1 MKLDPAHVVLLCMI
15 ATALPSERLPTGVG
29 EHDSRWGI
37 GRGALRDAGWAV
49 GALLDAA
56 LSTLERGGL
65 IAGYGDR
72 EYAADCE
79 WWTLGPY
86 GRLFYRFLETEGV
99 AVST

>member
-1 MKLDPAHVVLLCMI
+1 LGYRAGR
-15 ATALPSERLPTGVG
+15 ATGRWLG
-29 EHDSRWGI
+29 SR
-37 GRGALRDAGWAV
+37 
-49 GALLDAA
+49 ALLDAA

-72 EYAADCE
+72 EYAADGE

-86 GRLFYRFLETEGV
+86 DRLFYRFLETEGV